1 MIDNYLD
8 LLIEANDQSKKR
20 IPWRSGKIP
29 LLYGSTAIEGLS
41 QKCLILNDLKFI
53 MKLNPSLML
62 IIPKIEA
69 LNKIGSG
76 TNGWLVTARKAQQL
90 EFKKLEQGSCDA
102 KTYFFGRGKEGR
114 TLDWVQRIGERGFS
128 LENISGISIFPKNSK
143 IDFTVDKRDYSKSSF
158 FTGWQI
164 KSRRSKSNQD
174 SEKSDSKLLVPMRIK
189 RVK

>member
-1 MIDNYLD
+1 MIDSYLD
-8 LLIEANDQSKKR
+8 LLIEANNKAR

-29 LLYGSTAIEGLS
+29 VLYGSTAIEGLS

-69 LNKIGSG
+69 LNTVGAG
-76 TNGWLVTARKAQQL
+76 TNGWLVTARKAQSL

-128 LENISGISIFPKNSK
+128 IENISGISIFPKNSK
-143 IDFTVDKRDYSKSSF
+143 IDFTVDKRDYNKSSF

-164 KSRRSKSNQD
+164 KSKIFKKKKD
-174 SEKSDSKLLVPMRIK
+174 SDGDDTKLLVPMRIK

>member
-8 LLIEANDQSKKR
+8 LLKEANERDMKR

-29 LLYGSTAIEGLS
+29 IVYGSTDIEGLS
-41 QKCLILNDLKFI
+41 QKCLILNDLKFV

-69 LNKIGSG
+69 LGKIGGG

-102 KTYFFGRGKEGR
+102 KTYFFGRPKEGR

-128 LENISGISIFPKNSK
+128 IENISGISVFPDNSK

-164 KSRRSKSNQD
+164 KSRGFTKKKN
-174 SEKSDSKLLVPMRIK
+174 SDGDDTKILVPMRIK